1 MANIKV
7 QLNQSFIEVSGSE
20 EFVKEQYEELIKQT
34 HFYERAEHDGIYSSG
49 HEEENKKSAGLVYA
63 EKDLENFF
71 STNENGIVNINMP
84 VPGNNKAERIK
95 SLVLLI
101 GYAKRDEWIP
111 FAIIAEECKRQG
123 CWDSKNFAS
132 YIKQLGSNVMING
145 SKRSLRKNVTRK
157 MHESLDAFW
166 GSAHIQ
172 HFLLSWRP
180 VILNALLREI
190 SMQRTWVW
198 HLESIPVLQV

>member
-20 EFVKEQYEELIKQT
+20 EFVKEQYEELIKKT
-34 HFYERAEHDGIYSSG
+34 HFYERAEHDEIYSSS
-49 HEEENKKSAGLVYA
+49 HEEENKKSTRLVYA

-71 STNENGIVNINMP
+71 SINENGVVNINMP

-111 FAIIAEECKRQG
+111 FAVIAEECKRQG

-145 SKRSLRKNVTRK
+145 KNKNKSVRLTAVGIEAAKNKIKK
-157 MHESLDAFW
+157 MFGE
-166 GSAHIQ
+166 G
-172 HFLLSWRP
+172 
-180 VILNALLREI
+180 
-190 SMQRTWVW
+190 
-198 HLESIPVLQV
+198 